1 MDFSWEGAVPT
12 GDSSASVLRT
22 PDDAMRILRRQCLEL
37 CNGNMPAE
45 QHARAALVLTAI
57 SVLTVKTMT
66 FVKLQ
71 HPGAS
76 PEQQAEAAEFAMR
89 MLVAAALFVTL
100 DLFGA
105 NMDEVLQSMQRE
117 MSDSVGY
124 KFSRN

>member
-1 MDFSWEGAVPT
+1 
-12 GDSSASVLRT
+12 
-22 PDDAMRILRRQCLEL
+22 
-37 CNGNMPAE
+37 
-45 QHARAALVLTAI
+45 
-57 SVLTVKTMT
+57 
-66 FVKLQ
+66 
-71 HPGAS
+71 
-76 PEQQAEAAEFAMR
+76 